1 MKTYKPCKVKRY
13 IKIEKLTFRKYH
25 IADLH
30 LLIQILYPSR
40 RTTNPEVGI
49 IEIIQFTTYQK
60 QLIKDT
66 VHSLT
71 IINELYRDKDKYG
84 VLYSTKED
92 IYNAI
97 HLLQNELNIP
107 HQSYLLAPNLRWF
120 YKELQQYYQDTF
132 FTSKEV
138 QLKLEKAKTTVYEH
152 LTELVDKELIEIIGK
167 KAHAFVYQLKD

>member
-1 MKTYKPCKVKRY
+1 MKTHKPCLIKRY
-13 IKIEKLTFRKYH
+13 VKIEKLAFRKYH

-30 LLIQILYPSR
+30 LLIKILYPSR
-40 RTTNPEVGI
+40 RTTNLESWI
-49 IEIIQFTTYQK
+49 IETTQFTNYQK

-97 HLLQNELNIP
+97 YLLQNELSLKNK
-107 HQSYLLAPNLRWF
+107 SYLLAPNLRWF
-120 YKELQQYYQDTF
+120 YKELQYQYQGVC

-138 QLKLEKAKTTVYEH
+138 QLKLQKAKTTVYEH
-152 LTELVDKELIEIIGK
+152 LTELVDRELIEIIGK
-167 KAHAFVYQLKD
+167 KVHAFVYQIK